1 VTNLRPA
8 YMPRMSLS
16 KTQKALFAWTA
27 VFLIAAEGLK
37 LAHLEGRLATGVGL
51 LEVVL
56 AILTGIAFGVVTVAK
71 KD

>member
-1 VTNLRPA
+1 
-8 YMPRMSLS
+8 MSLS
-16 KTQKALFAWTA
+16 KTQKLLFAWTA
-27 VFLIAAEGLK
+27 VFLVAAEGLK